1 MSLEEAIQ
9 IGRINRMRVVKEV
22 EFGVYLDGGEEW
34 GEILLPAKAVP
45 EGIKPEDEVNVFLYF
60 DSEDRIIA
68 TTNEPFAFVG
78 DFAVLTVRDCSSIG
92 TFLDWG
98 IPGKDLFLPFR
109 EQIRTLKPGE
119 RIVVYVML
127 DPKRDHIIATMRF
140 NKFLSND
147 VSRLKPWQ
155 KVTLTI
161 CRKTDMGYPAII
173 NNENHGLL
181 FANEVF
187 EPLKEGDIRTGY
199 IKQIR
204 EDGKIDLS
212 LHKQGYRK
220 LQASQDPIL
229 QTLEAHN
236 GFIPVTDKSSP
247 EEIYKLFSMSK
258 KTYKKTVGTLFKRGL
273 VSLDEDGIRLLKQ
286 PKA

>member
-1 MSLEEAIQ
+1 
-9 IGRINRMRVVKEV
+9 MRVVKEV

-34 GEILLPAKAVP
+34 GEILLPSKAVP

-68 TTNEPFAFVG
+68 TTNEPLALAG

-187 EPLKEGDIRTGY
+187 EPLKEGDVRTGY

-204 EDGKIDLS
+204 DDGKIDLS

-229 QTLEAHN
+229 EILKIHN

-258 KTYKKTVGTLFKRGL
+258 KTYKKTVGTLFKRKL
-273 VSLDEDGIRLLKQ
+273 ISIDEDGIRLI
-286 PKA
+286 